1 MRKSYHPTSTQVSNF
16 AQRSDHCANSAEAR
30 EYGPTCAKSKKE
42 NDMSRTEMILA
53 PNSVTNADAI
63 YYKDA
68 TELASL
74 IRTKELSSREV
85 VQAHLDRIQAINP
98 KINAIVTLLAE
109 DALKGADA
117 ADKAVKNRSELGPLH
132 GVPFTIKDAIDTAGV
147 LTQRGSK
154 IFARNIPE
162 RDASVVTRF
171 KAAGAIP
178 LAKTNLPEFSAWQE
192 TDNLVTGL
200 SRNPWN
206 LERTPGGSSGGESAA
221 IAAGL
226 SPIGIGSDL
235 AISVRGPAA
244 LTGIVGLKATHGR
257 IPYTGHWPEV
267 LNRYFHIGPLAR
279 SVRDIAMAFSIMQG
293 PDGIDGL
300 AIHAKTAEPA
310 DAPVAGK
317 ALRVGWLVEPGLG
330 PVDREVAAAVAD
342 AAELLKDLGCEVE
355 PVRIPLLEENNYF
368 DPAITLYG
376 AELGR
381 YVRRFVGDR
390 EAELHYIGKIYV
402 TSPDPSLGEYIEAEI
417 KVDKLKGAFA
427 GYFQKYDVLLC
438 PVIPFTAPLPGI
450 EEYVVNG
457 EKVPS
462 THMMRATV
470 PFNLAGL
477 PALSVPFTFSSE
489 QLPINVQLVSRWLDE
504 ATILRLGSLIE
515 ARNKAQHRHP
525 NL

>member
-1 MRKSYHPTSTQVSNF
+1 MSTAAYKPELAS
-16 AQRSDHCANSAEAR
+16 SANPAR
-30 EYGPTCAKSKKE
+30 DT
-42 NDMSRTEMILA
+42 
-53 PNSVTNADAI
+53 DAI

-68 TELASL
+68 TELATL
-74 IRTKELSSREV
+74 IRTKQLSSREV
-85 VQAHLDRIQAINP
+85 VQAHLDRIRAINP
-98 KINAIVTLLAE
+98 KINAIVTLVAE
-109 DALKGADA
+109 AALEA
-117 ADKAVKNRSELGPLH
+117 ADTAQVAVMSGDALGPLH
-132 GVPFTIKDAIDTAGV
+132 GVPFTIKDAIDTAGA
-147 LTQRGSK
+147 LTQRGSR
-154 IFARNIPE
+154 IFAGNIPT
-162 RDASVVTRF
+162 RDATVVARF

-200 SRNPWN
+200 SKNPWN
-206 LERTPGGSSGGESAA
+206 LDRTPGGSSGGESAA

-279 SVRDIAMAFSIMQG
+279 SIRDIATAFSIMQG

-300 AIHAKTAEPA
+300 AIHARTAEPA
-310 DAPVAGK
+310 DGPIAGNPI
-317 ALRVGWLVEPGLG
+317 RVGWLVEPGFG
-330 PVDREVAAAVAD
+330 PVDLEVAAAVA
-342 AAELLKDLGCEVE
+342 AAADLLKDAGCEVE
-355 PVRIPLLEENNYF
+355 AVRIPALEQNNYF
-368 DPAITLYG
+368 DPAILLYG
-376 AELGR
+376 GELGR
-381 YVRRFVGDR
+381 YVRRFVRDR
-390 EAELHYIGKIYV
+390 EAELHFIGKIYV
-402 TSPDPSLGEYIEAEI
+402 SSPDPSLADYIDAEI
-417 KVDKLKGAFA
+417 KTDQLKSAFA

-438 PVIPFTAPLPGI
+438 PVIPFTAPPPGL

-477 PALSVPFTFSSE
+477 PALSVPFSFSSE
-489 QLPINVQLVSRWLDE
+489 QLPINVQLVSKWFDE
-504 ATILRLGSLIE
+504 ATILRLGQLIE
-515 ARNKAQHRHP
+515 SATGAHNRHP

>member
-1 MRKSYHPTSTQVSNF
+1 MSIAAKIPE
-16 AQRSDHCANSAEAR
+16 ADSA
-30 EYGPTCAKSKKE
+30 KE
-42 NDMSRTEMILA
+42 
-53 PNSVTNADAI
+53 PDAI
-63 YYKDA
+63 CYKDA

-74 IRTKELSSREV
+74 IRTKQLSSREV
-85 VQAHLDRIQAINP
+85 VQAHLDRIEAINP

-109 DALKGADA
+109 EALKAADA
-117 ADKAVKNRSELGPLH
+117 AQAATMSGAALGPLH

-147 LTQRGSK
+147 LTQRASK
-154 IFARNIPE
+154 IFAGNIPE
-162 RDASVVTRF
+162 KDATVVTRF

-206 LERTPGGSSGGESAA
+206 LDRTPGGSSGGESAA

-235 AISVRGPAA
+235 AISIRGPAA

-257 IPYTGHWPEV
+257 IPYTGHWPGV

-279 SVRDIAMAFSIMQG
+279 SVRDIAMAFSILQG
-293 PDGIDGL
+293 ADGIDGL
-300 AIHAKTAEPA
+300 AVHAKSASPA
-310 DAPVAGK
+310 DGPIAGK
-317 ALRVGWLVEPGLG
+317 PLRVGWLVEPGFG
-330 PVDREVAAAVAD
+330 PVDREVAAAVA
-342 AAELLKDLGCEVE
+342 AAANLLKDAGCDVE
-355 PVRIPLLEENNYF
+355 AVRIPLLEQNNYF
-368 DPAITLYG
+368 DPAILLYG

-381 YVRRFVGDR
+381 YVRRFVGNR
-390 EAELHYIGKIYV
+390 VAELHYIGKIYV
-402 TSPDPSLGEYIEAEI
+402 TSPDPSLGEYIDAEI

-427 GYFQKYDVLLC
+427 GYFQQYDVLLC
-438 PVIPFTAPLPGI
+438 PVIPFTAPPPGL
-450 EEYVVNG
+450 EEYIVNG

-470 PFNLAGL
+470 PFNLTGL

-489 QLPINVQLVSRWLDE
+489 KLPINVQLVSKWFDE
-504 ATILRLGSLIE
+504 TTILRLGQLIE
-515 ARNKAQHRHP
+515 SSTDTHNRHP

>member
-1 MRKSYHPTSTQVSNF
+1 MAETSTSPN
-16 AQRSDHCANSAEAR
+16 
-30 EYGPTCAKSKKE
+30 GP
-42 NDMSRTEMILA
+42 IHYL
-53 PNSVTNADAI
+53 
-63 YYKDA
+63 DA
-68 TELASL
+68 TDLASL
-74 IRTKELSSREV
+74 IRSKQLSSREV
-85 VQAHLDRIQAINP
+85 VQAHLDRISAVNP
-98 KINAIVTLLAE
+98 KINAIVTLMAD
-109 DALKGADA
+109 DALKGAAA
-117 ADKAVKNRSELGPLH
+117 ADKAVASGAELGPFH

-147 LTQRGSK
+147 LTQRASK
-154 IFARNIPE
+154 IFAGNIPAK
-162 RDASVVTRF
+162 DATVVARF

-206 LERTPGGSSGGESAA
+206 LDRTPGGSSGGESAA

-267 LNRYFHIGPLAR
+267 LNRYFHIGPMAR
-279 SVRDIAMAFSIMQG
+279 SVRDIATAFSIMQG
-293 PDGIDGL
+293 PDGVDGL

-310 DAPVAGK
+310 DGPIAGK
-317 ALRVGWLVEPGLG
+317 PVRVGWLVEPGFG

-342 AAELLKDLGCEVE
+342 AAKLLRRIGCEVE
-355 PVRIPLLEENNYF
+355 AVRIPLLEENNYF
-368 DPAITLYG
+368 DPAILLYG

-381 YVRRFVGDR
+381 YVRRAVGNR
-390 EAELHYIGKIYV
+390 VSELHFIGKTYV
-402 TSPDPSLGEYIEAEI
+402 TSPEPSLDEYVGAEV
-417 KVDKLKGAFA
+417 KVDQLKGAFA
-427 GYFQKYDVLLC
+427 AYFQEYDVLLC
-438 PVIPFTAPLPGI
+438 PVIPFTAPPPGL

-470 PFNLAGL
+470 PFNLTGL
-477 PALSVPFTFSSE
+477 PALSVPFRFSSE
-489 QLPINVQLVSRWLDE
+489 QLPINVQLASKWFDE
-504 ATILRLGSLIE
+504 ATILRLGLLLESANETRRRRPPL
-515 ARNKAQHRHP
+515 
-525 NL
+525 

>member
-1 MRKSYHPTSTQVSNF
+1 MSSAAKISEVS
-16 AQRSDHCANSAEAR
+16 SV
-30 EYGPTCAKSKKE
+30 KE
-42 NDMSRTEMILA
+42 
-53 PNSVTNADAI
+53 ADAI
-63 YYKDA
+63 CYKDA

-74 IRTKELSSREV
+74 IRTKQLSSREI
-85 VQAHLDRIQAINP
+85 VQAHLNRIEAINP
-98 KINAIVTLLAE
+98 KVNAIVTLLAE

-117 ADKAVKNRSELGPLH
+117 ADKAVRNGVDLGPLH

-154 IFARNIPE
+154 IFAGNIPE
-162 RDASVVTRF
+162 KDATVVTRF

-206 LERTPGGSSGGESAA
+206 LDRTPGGSSGGESAA

-279 SVRDIAMAFSIMQG
+279 SVRDVTTALSIMQG
-293 PDGIDGL
+293 PDGVDGL
-300 AIHAKTAEPA
+300 AIHAKTAELTDGA
-310 DAPVAGK
+310 IAGK
-317 ALRVGWLVEPGLG
+317 PLRVGWLVEPGFG
-330 PVDREVAAAVAD
+330 PVDREVAAAVA
-342 AAELLKDLGCEVE
+342 AAADLLKDAGCEVE
-355 PVRIPLLEENNYF
+355 PVRIPLLEQNNYF
-368 DPAITLYG
+368 DPAILLYG

-402 TSPDPSLGEYIEAEI
+402 TSPDPSLGEYIDAEI

-427 GYFQKYDVLLC
+427 GYFQQYDVLLC
-438 PVIPFTAPLPGI
+438 PVIPFTAPLPGL

-462 THMMRATV
+462 AHMMRATV
-470 PFNLAGL
+470 PFNLTGL
-477 PALSVPFTFSSE
+477 PALSVPFRFSSE
-489 QLPINVQLVSRWLDE
+489 QLPINVQLVSKWFDE
-504 ATILRLGSLIE
+504 ATILRLGEVIE
-515 ARNKAQHRHP
+515 VANESRSRHP

>member
-1 MRKSYHPTSTQVSNF
+1 MATAEKSLATPWVP
-16 AQRSDHCANSAEAR
+16 DAEA
-30 EYGPTCAKSKKE
+30 T
-42 NDMSRTEMILA
+42 
-53 PNSVTNADAI
+53 

-68 TELASL
+68 TELATL
-74 IRTKELSSREV
+74 IRTKQLSSREV
-85 VQAHLDRIQAINP
+85 VQVHLDRIKTINP
-98 KINAIVTLLAE
+98 KVSAIVTLLAE
-109 DALKGADA
+109 DALKSADL
-117 ADKAVKNRSELGPLH
+117 ADKALKNGEALGPLH

-147 LTQRGSK
+147 LTKRGSK
-154 IFARNIPE
+154 IFATNIPE
-162 RDASVVTRF
+162 KDATVVARF
-171 KAAGAIP
+171 KEAGAIP
-178 LAKTNLPEFSAWQE
+178 LAKTNVPEFSAWWE

-206 LERTPGGSSGGESAA
+206 LERTPGGSSGGEAAA

-279 SVRDIAMAFSIMQG
+279 SVRDIATAYSILQG
-293 PDGIDGL
+293 PDGVDGL
-300 AIHAKTAEPA
+300 AIHAREAGPA
-310 DAPVAGK
+310 DAPIAGK
-317 ALRVGWLVEPGLG
+317 ALRVGFLVEPGLG
-330 PVDREVAAAVAD
+330 PVDREVATAVAD
-342 AAELLKDLGCEVE
+342 AAELLGRVGCDVE
-355 PVRIPLLEENNYF
+355 QVRIPLLEQNNYL
-368 DPAITLYG
+368 DPAFTLYG

-381 YVRRFVGDR
+381 YVRRFVGER
-390 EAELHYIGKIYV
+390 VAELHSIGKTYA
-402 TSPDPSLGEYIEAEI
+402 TWPDPPVGEYIDAEI

-427 GYFQKYDVLLC
+427 AYFQKYDALLC
-438 PVIPFTAPLPGI
+438 PVIPFTAPIPGQ

-457 EKVPS
+457 EKVAS
-462 THMMRATV
+462 THAMRATV
-470 PFNLAGL
+470 PFNLTGL

-504 ATILRLGSLIE
+504 ATILRLGLLIE
-515 ARNKAQHRHP
+515 AGNNAHHRHP